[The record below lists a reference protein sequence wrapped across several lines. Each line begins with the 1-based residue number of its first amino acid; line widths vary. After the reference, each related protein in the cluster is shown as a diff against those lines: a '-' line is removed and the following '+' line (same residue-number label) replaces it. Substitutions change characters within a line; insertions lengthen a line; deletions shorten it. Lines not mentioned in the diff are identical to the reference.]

1 MLYQPDVA
9 TTNIDG
15 NLDDLPPESV
25 RVYLQNLIQF
35 TNISC
40 FLCI

>member
-9 TTNIDG
+9 TTSTDG
-15 NLDDLPPESV
+15 NLDDLAPESV
-25 RVYLQNLIQF
+25 RAYLQYIIQF